1 MLSAEEREISIYKT
15 DDEDEFT
22 IYTTSPTWMRRIE
35 KKGYMAYDQDT
46 MDGELC
52 SKSYKVPQKF
62 LKFTKE
68 RQYTEEQRQEMS
80 ERAKRNLARKTSTV
94 IVDSDEMDK

>member
-1 MLSAEEREISIYKT
+1 MLNAEEREISIYKT

-35 KKGYMAYDQDT
+35 KQGYIAYDQDT

-52 SKSYKVPQKF
+52 SKCYKVPQKF

-80 ERAKRNLARKTSTV
+80 ERAKRNLAKKSSTV
-94 IVDSDEMDK
+94 IEELEEVDS

>member
-1 MLSAEEREISIYKT
+1 MLNAEEREISIYKT

-35 KKGYMAYDQDT
+35 KQGYIAYTQDT

-52 SKSYKVPQKF
+52 SKCYKVPQKF

-68 RQYTEEQRQEMS
+68 RIYTEEQRQEMS
-80 ERAKRNLARKTSTV
+80 ERAKLNLVKKPSTV
-94 IVDSDEMDK
+94 IMESDEA

>member
-1 MLSAEEREISIYKT
+1 MLNAEEREISIYKT

-35 KKGYMAYDQDT
+35 KQGYVAYEQDT

-52 SKSYKVPQKF
+52 SKCYKVPQKF

-68 RQYTEEQRQEMS
+68 RIYTKEQRQEMS
-80 ERAKRNLARKTSTV
+80 ERAKRNLAKKSSTV
-94 IVDSDEMDK
+94 IVENEEVDS

>member
-1 MLSAEEREISIYKT
+1 MLNAEEREISIYKT

-22 IYTTSPTWMRRIE
+22 IYTTSPTWMRKIE
-35 KKGYMAYDQDT
+35 KQGYVAYEQDT

-52 SKSYKVPQKF
+52 SKCYKVPQKF

-68 RQYTEEQRQEMS
+68 RIYTEEQRQEMS
-80 ERAKRNLARKTSTV
+80 ERAKRNLTRKSSTV
-94 IVDSDEMDK
+94 IEEEEEVDI

>member
-1 MLSAEEREISIYKT
+1 MLNAEEREISIYKT

-35 KKGYMAYDQDT
+35 KQGYIAYYQDT

-52 SKSYKVPQKF
+52 SKCYKVPQKF
-62 LKFTKE
+62 LKFTQE
-68 RQYTEEQRQEMS
+68 RVYTEEQRQEMS
-80 ERAKRNLARKTSTV
+80 ERAKRNLTKKSSTV
-94 IVDSDEMDK
+94 VIESDEVE

>member
-35 KKGYMAYDQDT
+35 KKGFTAYKEET
-46 MDGELC
+46 MDGELH
-52 SKSYKVPQKF
+52 SRFYKVPQKF

-68 RQYTEEQRQEMS
+68 RIYTEEQRQEMS
-80 ERAKRNLARKTSTV
+80 ERAKRNLTKKSSTV
-94 IVDSDEMDK
+94 IEESEEVDS